1 MDGITVFEV
10 EADRIRKAHA
20 ELLRNAEP
28 HPEGKCAFLD
38 SDGVCRIYHD
48 RPYVCRTQGLPLRWV
63 ESEPDGSTVEH
74 RDICPLNDAGT
85 PITDL
90 DPGECWLLGPYEGR
104 IAHLQS
110 GLDGGEMRRVP
121 LRSLF
126 AGGRGAERNSGRIG
140 ETEGTNMKKLTG
152 KRVLITGAARGIG
165 LEMAIKFAESG
176 SEIVLTDLREDA
188 LPEAREIVEVLGVP
202 VHTFALDVT
211 DTAAII
217 AFKSRLDAEVGPV
230 DLLVNNAGVVF
241 GGPFADVPLEKHV
254 LTYKVNVLGAV
265 AMTHAFL
272 PDLISRPEAHLVNI
286 ASASGFIGLPYGST
300 YASSKWAVIGFS
312 ESIRAELDLVG
323 HDHVNV
329 TTVCPSYI
337 GTGMFEGVKPPT
349 STRLLAP
356 EQIAARIVEAV
367 QADQAY
373 VLEPWLVKLTPP
385 LKAFL
390 PTRLFDMVASVLGAN
405 TGMSGWTGHDDAP
418 ARTGRRSKE
427 EDS

>member
-1 MDGITVFEV
+1 
-10 EADRIRKAHA
+10 
-20 ELLRNAEP
+20 
-28 HPEGKCAFLD
+28 
-38 SDGVCRIYHD
+38 
-48 RPYVCRTQGLPLRWV
+48 
-63 ESEPDGSTVEH
+63 
-74 RDICPLNDAGT
+74 
-85 PITDL
+85 
-90 DPGECWLLGPYEGR
+90 
-104 IAHLQS
+104 
-110 GLDGGEMRRVP
+110 
-121 LRSLF
+121 
-126 AGGRGAERNSGRIG
+126 
-140 ETEGTNMKKLTG
+140 MKKLTG

-176 SEIVLTDLREDA
+176 SEIVLTDLREEA

-202 VHTFALDVT
+202 VHTFALDVS
-211 DTAAII
+211 DNAAI
-217 AFKSRLDAEVGPV
+217 ATFKSRLDAEIGPI

-254 LTYKVNVLGAV
+254 LTYNVNVLGVV

-349 STRLLAP
+349 STRMLAP
-356 EQIAARIVEAV
+356 EEIAVRIVEAV
-367 QADQAY
+367 QSDQAY
-373 VLEPWLVKLTPP
+373 VLEPWLVKVTPP

-390 PTRLFDMVASVLGAN
+390 PTRLFDMVASMLGAN
-405 TGMSGWTGHDDAP
+405 TGMSGWTGHGDAAPEPVTADKDD
-418 ARTGRRSKE
+418 T
-427 EDS
+427 